1 MAANF
6 CSYLIVRLSRFI
18 LICRGLLLAAAHETG
33 LITTL
38 QATLTPLLPTAAPRL
53 ARLRASTLRALL
65 LTVLWGVMAGLARP
79 WALRTYTG
87 QLLALLTGRACAYG
101 YSTVERFVA
110 LLARTTA
117 PDALTTLLAQWST
130 RLWHAD
136 RLGYLLPFPVYV
148 DGHKKPV
155 FSDVL
160 VPRGR
165 HPEGPRPDG
174 QNPRL
179 PHAHRPPRPGGPSV
193 ARHDSAG
200 RRPPHHHRSGAAGSI
215 TQRVPEP
222 PPTALPGS
230 SSLTA
235 RA

>member
-1 MAANF
+1 
-6 CSYLIVRLSRFI
+6 
-18 LICRGLLLAAAHETG
+18 
-33 LITTL
+33 
-38 QATLTPLLPTAAPRL
+38 
-53 ARLRASTLRALL
+53 
-65 LTVLWGVMAGLARP
+65 MAGLARP

-87 QLLALLTGRACAYG
+87 SLLALLTGRTCAYS

-117 PDALTTLLAQWST
+117 PDTLTTMLAQWAT

-165 HPEGPRPDG
+165 IGRTGKILGCRTLTVLHDPAGHPLIATTARGDAHLTTTVPALLDHYEAATDCVARIIIIDREGMSGNFLAKLVAQQRVVVTILRVD
-174 QNPRL
+174 R
-179 PHAHRPPRPGGPSV
+179 GPS
-193 ARHDSAG
+193 G
-200 RRPPHHHRSGAAGSI
+200 
-215 TQRVPEP
+215 
-222 PPTALPGS
+222 
-230 SSLTA
+230 
-235 RA
+235 